1 MDSKAYERLQKD
13 IYKTVM
19 EKLDFGRDYSD
30 REIAELIDDVIVLV
44 SKSESIDIS
53 YRGRIKKDVYY
64 AIRKLDV
71 LQQFIDDADI
81 TEIMVNGKDNIFIEK
96 HGVLEKTNCT
106 LGTEEKLKT
115 LIFQMVSKCNRCVN
129 ESSPIV
135 DARLEDGSR
144 VNIVLNPVSI
154 DGSTITIRKFPK
166 NPITMDS
173 LIKMQSIS
181 EEAVLFLQ
189 KLVVSGYNIFI
200 SGGTGSGKTTFLNAL
215 SGFIPLEER
224 IITIE
229 DSAELQ
235 LLKAPNLV
243 RLETRNK
250 NAEGCQEIT
259 IRDLIR
265 TSLRMRPDRIIV
277 GEVRGGEAVD
287 LLQCLNTGHDG
298 SMSTGHGNSAKDMLS
313 RLEMM
318 VLMGMDL
325 PIEAVQRQIASGID
339 ILVHLG
345 RLRDKSRKVLQVVEI
360 LEYVNGEILLNTL
373 FEYKETGED
382 ENGKVTGILLKK
394 GELVHK
400 EKLLAAGVTI

>member
-265 TSLRMRPDRIIV
+265 TSLRMRP
-277 GEVRGGEAVD
+277 E
-287 LLQCLNTGHDG
+287 
-298 SMSTGHGNSAKDMLS
+298 
-313 RLEMM
+313 
-318 VLMGMDL
+318 
-325 PIEAVQRQIASGID
+325 PIKMKR
-339 ILVHLG
+339 
-345 RLRDKSRKVLQVVEI
+345 R
-360 LEYVNGEILLNTL
+360 
-373 FEYKETGED
+373 
-382 ENGKVTGILLKK
+382 
-394 GELVHK
+394 
-400 EKLLAAGVTI
+400 EKA

>member
-181 EEAVLFLQ
+181 EEAV
-189 KLVVSGYNIFI
+189 KI
-200 SGGTGSGKTTFLNAL
+200 
-215 SGFIPLEER
+215 
-224 IITIE
+224 
-229 DSAELQ
+229 
-235 LLKAPNLV
+235 
-243 RLETRNK
+243 
-250 NAEGCQEIT
+250 
-259 IRDLIR
+259 
-265 TSLRMRPDRIIV
+265 
-277 GEVRGGEAVD
+277 
-287 LLQCLNTGHDG
+287 
-298 SMSTGHGNSAKDMLS
+298 
-313 RLEMM
+313 
-318 VLMGMDL
+318 
-325 PIEAVQRQIASGID
+325 
-339 ILVHLG
+339 
-345 RLRDKSRKVLQVVEI
+345 
-360 LEYVNGEILLNTL
+360 
-373 FEYKETGED
+373 
-382 ENGKVTGILLKK
+382 
-394 GELVHK
+394 
-400 EKLLAAGVTI
+400 